1 MYVKGTVMKQS
12 IIILLLLAA
21 TNVVT
26 AADAKAGKVKA
37 AMCTACHGGDGN
49 SINPIWPNLAGQSV
63 SYLAKQMKDFRD
75 GKRKSAQMAPMVAAL
90 SDEDIGNIAAYFSSQ
105 QVKTGTTKEEFLTLG
120 SQLYNGGIAGV
131 IACTGCHGPT
141 GAGLDAAGFPQLAG
155 QQVPY
160 TIAQL
165 ATFKD
170 GTRSNDNSTMMNS
183 IAGALNDEQIEAV
196 ANYIAGLH

>member
-26 AADAKAGKVKA
+26 AADAKVGKVKA

-105 QVKTGTTKEEFLTLG
+105 KVKTGTTKEEFLTLG